1 MLFLLFVLV
10 PLIELALLIQVGQWI
25 GLLPTILLVFVTGIA
40 GAALARREGLR
51 TLRRLQEEV
60 ASAQLPGDALL
71 DGAAIL
77 LGGAFLLTPGVLTD
91 LVGLSLLL
99 PPTRALIKRLARREL
114 KRRIEDGRIQVQVGG
129 FGPAGGFGGGFGPSG
144 FGPSGSGDGG
154 EEEPP
159 LDPRNEIRPRHDDDV
174 S

>member
-10 PLIELALLIQVGQWI
+10 PLIELALLIQVGEWI
-25 GLLPTILLVFVTGIA
+25 GLLPTVLLVFVTGVA

-51 TLRRLQEEV
+51 TVRRIQE
-60 ASAQLPGDALL
+60 QLGEGRMPGDALL

-91 LVGLSLLL
+91 VVGLALLI
-99 PPTRALIKRLARREL
+99 PPTRALFKAWARRAAE
-114 KRRIEDGRIQVQVGG
+114 RGIEEGRIQVQVGG
-129 FGPAGGFGGGFGPSG
+129 FPPFGRT
-144 FGPSGSGDGG
+144 SGD
-154 EEEPP
+154 PP
-159 LDPRNEIRPRHDDDV
+159 SAPPGLDPRNEIRPRDDGDV